1 MSIVKL
7 VQKATKAPKDV
18 TDLQA
23 AIVVSEDSVLA
34 LKTICRED
42 ENCIDDVARYL
53 LLDLSNRSPIVRLKA
68 LGVIDSLFFRSKI
81 FRKAISSNIRSVAE
95 CAGFLGGKPINC
107 ESQRELLEHRVK
119 ELLELWDNYYGEYF
133 PEIRALT
140 RHMREFLRLTMPN
153 INVRSSISKLIH
165 RPNLA
170 IRLTSYFLN
179 S

>member
-7 VQKATKAPKDV
+7 VQKATKAPKDI

-23 AIVVSEDSVLA
+23 AILVSEDSVLA
-34 LKTICRED
+34 LKTVCRED
-42 ENCIDDVARYL
+42 ESCIDDVARYL
-53 LLDLSNRSPIVRLKA
+53 LLDLANRSPIVRLKA

-153 INVRSSISKLIH
+153 INVSPSLLNPIH
-165 RPNLA
+165 ASGN
-170 IRLTSYFLN
+170 
-179 S
+179 

>member
-18 TDLQA
+18 RDLQT
-23 AIVVSEDSVLA
+23 AIIVSEDSVLA
-34 LKTICRED
+34 LKSACKED
-42 ENCIDDVARYL
+42 ERCVDDVARYL
-53 LLDLSNRSPIVRLKA
+53 LLDLANRSPIVRLKA

-107 ESQRELLEHRVK
+107 QSHRELLEHRVK

-153 INVRSSISKLIH
+153 INVSHVLYNFISSRHQVTCQIILRGKC
-165 RPNLA
+165 
-170 IRLTSYFLN
+170 
-179 S
+179 

>member
-18 TDLQA
+18 TDLQT
-23 AIVVSEDSVLA
+23 AIVVSEDTVLA

-42 ENCIDDVARYL
+42 KNCIDDVARYL
-53 LLDLSNRSPIVRLKA
+53 LLDLANRSPIVRLKA

-140 RHMREFLRLTMPN
+140 RHMREFLRMTMPN
-153 INVRSSISKLIH
+153 INVRSSILSLIPSPH
-165 RPNLA
+165 QM
-170 IRLTSYFLN
+170 IRLTSYHLN